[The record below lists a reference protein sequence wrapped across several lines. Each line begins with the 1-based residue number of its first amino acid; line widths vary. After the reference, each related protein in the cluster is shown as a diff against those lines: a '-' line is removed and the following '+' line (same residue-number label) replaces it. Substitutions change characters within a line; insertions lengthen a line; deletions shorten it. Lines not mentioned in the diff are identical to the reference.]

1 MCPTSSDTPYCMVLI
16 FPAKQWSR
24 YICLFCF
31 ASHALVLNHTFLAAP
46 LHHCSD
52 ALSMLSHLV
61 GFNVPVSHLFFFEF
75 VRLYLPSLPNT
86 MLPLSELH
94 ALIIYIPQSWQYV
107 PSFQHTH
114 TCSYWW
120 WNNNII
126 PWQQLSGT
134 RLQLSTDVWMCM
146 ISSGSGRHWHPVH
159 VPLLIS
165 PTLVHVVCCT
175 LAMSNDWSNG
185 LCSCFEDCT
194 TCKCYNH

>member
-1 MCPTSSDTPYCMVLI
+1 MVPLYM
-16 FPAKQWSR
+16 SV
-24 YICLFCF
+24 LFCLACF
-31 ASHALVLNHTFLAAP
+31 GLKPYVLGCTSTSLLRCPFYAEPSSWLQ
-46 LHHCSD
+46 CS
-52 ALSMLSHLV
+52 SITS
-61 GFNVPVSHLFFFEF
+61 FFFEF